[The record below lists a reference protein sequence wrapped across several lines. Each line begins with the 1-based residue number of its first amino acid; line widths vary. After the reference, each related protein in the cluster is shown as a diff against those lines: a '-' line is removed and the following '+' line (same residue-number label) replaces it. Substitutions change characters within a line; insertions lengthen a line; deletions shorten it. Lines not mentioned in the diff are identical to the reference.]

1 MPDVKMGVVTTTA
14 PRENGEA
21 KITHDAIR
29 WADGLI
35 TYGSVTVRPRTL
47 VGDSFRPNKQTL
59 SGFCSGGQHEL
70 CPGLVAQD
78 RGTGRVLVAICACSC
93 DHQAGQF
100 KCTKCGTRRQLLD
113 HPGVAEG
120 MDRIDPRTGA
130 CVDREGCATIV
141 ANRVRNSPL
150 RKAGIMPRTDST
162 AEGTTERAPRTPR
175 VKEGVCQHCG
185 VKTAGGKFAPGHD
198 ANLKSELIATYS
210 NHEASDTVRTDALA
224 EAVARGWLR
233 YEAAHDNRL
242 LMKGIKDDAD
252 KQKVSDRWDGLLT
265 AARAK
270 VDKETAEKLIER
282 RTKARIAA

>member
-1 MPDVKMGVVTTTA
+1 MPELQMGVVTTTA
-14 PRENGEA
+14 RRENGEA

-35 TYGSVTVRPRTL
+35 TYGSVTVQPRTL
-47 VGDSFRPNKQTL
+47 VADSFRPNKQTL

-78 RGTGRVLVAICACSC
+78 RGAGRVLVAICACSC
-93 DHQAGQF
+93 DHQTGQF
-100 KCTKCGTRRQLLD
+100 KCTKCGTRRPLLD

-130 CVDREGCATIV
+130 CVDREGCATIT

-150 RKAGIMPRTDST
+150 RKAGIMPRTDSP
-162 AEGTTERAPRTPR
+162 EGTTEKPARTPR
-175 VKEGVCQHCG
+175 VREGVCQHCG
-185 VKTAGGKFAPGHD
+185 GKTTGGKFQPGHD
-198 ANLKSELIATYS
+198 AQLKSDLTKTYS
-210 NHEASDTVRTDALA
+210 NAEASDTVRADALA

-242 LMKGIKDDAD
+242 LMKGVKDDAD
-252 KQKVSDRWDGLLT
+252 KQKVSDKWDGLLA

-270 VDKETAEKLIER
+270 VAKETPEKLIER